1 MAADR
6 MVVLLG
12 AGRLVGL
19 QKEGGRG
26 IDFADSPNP
35 AGLTVAWQLHSVHTG
50 LHVAQ
55 SFGLDLV
62 VSLTQL
68 ARFFRVA
75 KEDKVGSHLAS
86 SWISRS
92 ISYKDKKPALH
103 TQMRVVCSQSLKC
116 SLTSQKSDTVS
127 FSLEACC
134 WSVSTGVPQ
143 AKRRKSA
150 AGRHWSALVST
161 GVPQAKHFA
170 HL

>member
-1 MAADR
+1 

-19 QKEGGRG
+19 QKEGGREG
-26 IDFADSPNP
+26 VDFADSPNP

-62 VSLTQL
+62 ASLTQL
-68 ARFFRVA
+68 AGFFRVV

-92 ISYKDKKPALH
+92 TSYKDKKSALH
-103 TQMRVVCSQSLKC
+103 TQMKVVCSQSVEC
-116 SLTSQKSDTVS
+116 SLTNQKSDTVS
-127 FSLEACC
+127 FSLG
-134 WSVSTGVPQ
+134 VSQ
-143 AKRRKSA
+143 
-150 AGRHWSALVST
+150 HWCTPS
-161 GVPQAKHFA
+161 
-170 HL
+170 